1 MLKLLLNFRN
11 SSSIKWTHSD
21 YEHFYIECPMNDKLA
36 FIRTKVIFI
45 SSIIIFNDLFP
56 KVHSKVIETKTSNGI
71 ENKFE
76 MDWLGI
82 KWNLKMIKWY
92 LLHEFDYI

>member
-1 MLKLLLNFRN
+1 
-11 SSSIKWTHSD
+11 
-21 YEHFYIECPMNDKLA
+21 MNDKLA

-76 MDWLGI
+76 MD
-82 KWNLKMIKWY
+82 
-92 LLHEFDYI
+92 